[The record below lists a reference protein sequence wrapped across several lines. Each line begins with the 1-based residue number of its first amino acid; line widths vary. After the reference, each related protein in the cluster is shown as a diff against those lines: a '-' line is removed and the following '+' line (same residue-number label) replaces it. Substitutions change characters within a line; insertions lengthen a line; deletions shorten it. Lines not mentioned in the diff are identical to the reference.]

1 MDGYKGRQEYLPGF
15 EPETPKPVSDLESQ
29 LGLKP
34 NQEDIPDSLK
44 YDPPS
49 NPKKTPYLSQEVV
62 PDTLEI
68 QINEEDPEKVAKK
81 IVRTKRLMEQW
92 VLYSDPVGGEAGK
105 RGFNPEII
113 EKVAEMRG
121 FDPILNMNIKAR
133 YFQEQIDHVVWCE
146 AMLEGMYIPIGAAYR
161 NSREGLLVLHQE
173 IDSKKNKLGDTF
185 YLTRRF
191 FVGERPNGSS
201 VYRITNTK
209 FALDEEGEMD
219 EEKDKDKDKEN
230 ETIAAI
236 STSSRNGNLTLFFL
250 ELPHEFHNK
259 IKEFMEKPSCQLLVD
274 AKSYIT
280 KENVIAKDKLSWEM
294 DKAFLNRYR
303 RLGVII

>member
-1 MDGYKGRQEYLPGF
+1 MDGNKGRQEYLPGF
-15 EPETPKPVSDLESQ
+15 EPEPPKPVPYLESL

-49 NPKKTPYLSQEVV
+49 NPKKNPHLSQEVV
-62 PDTLEI
+62 PDTLET
-68 QINEEDPEKVAKK
+68 QINEEDPKKVAKK
-81 IVRTKRLMEQW
+81 IAKTKRLMEQW
-92 VLYSDPVGGEAGK
+92 VLYSNPVGGEAGK

-121 FDPILNMNIKAR
+121 FDPILNMNIKTR
-133 YFQEQIDHVVWCE
+133 YFQEQIDHVVECE
-146 AMLEGMYIPIGAAYR
+146 IMLEGMYIPIGAAYR

-173 IDSKKNKLGDTF
+173 IDSKNNKLGDTF

-209 FALDEEGEMD
+209 FALDE
-219 EEKDKDKDKEN
+219 KN
-230 ETIAAI
+230 ETVAAV
-236 STSSRNGNLTLFFL
+236 SYSYRKGVLSLFFL